1 MQQTA
6 EQQVVEF
13 LDVLRFQQRVSPHT
27 LASYSRDLAQ
37 LKQYCDLHGVSS
49 WEELVPAHIR
59 DHIASRHRDGLGSR
73 SLQRELSAIRSF
85 LNFLVNRRQIP
96 DNAARGIRPPKT
108 SRKLPALLDADQMTG
123 FLEGEQ
129 EDELEIRD
137 VAMWELFYSSGLRL
151 NELVSLDVRDLDF
164 NAGTVLVRYGK
175 GQKSRV
181 VPVGRCAR
189 QAIER
194 WLRLRPSYACS
205 GEKALFV
212 SRRGNRIACR
222 TVQLRLE
229 RWQHKLGLPEHV
241 HPHMLRHSFA
251 SHLLESSGDLRA
263 VQELLGHANLSTT
276 QIYTHLDFQ
285 HLATVYDQSHPRAK
299 KRRPGSSVT

>member
-1 MQQTA
+1 MQIDA
-6 EQQVVEF
+6 EQQVTDF

-27 LASYSRDLAQ
+27 LANYSRDLGQ
-37 LKQYCDLHGVSS
+37 LKRYCDVHGIPCWDALIPRHV
-49 WEELVPAHIR
+49 R
-59 DHIASRHRDGLGSR
+59 DHIASRHIEGLSSR

-85 LNFLVNRRQIP
+85 LNFLVKRRQVP
-96 DNAARGIRPPKT
+96 DNVARGIRPPK
-108 SRKLPALLDADQMTG
+108 SPRKLPALLDADQMTG
-123 FLEGEQ
+123 LLEGEQ
-129 EDELEIRD
+129 DDELEIRD

-151 NELVSLDVRDLDF
+151 SELVSLEIQDLDL
-164 NAGTVLVRYGK
+164 NAGSMLVRHGK
-175 GQKSRV
+175 GQKSRIL
-181 VPVGRCAR
+181 PVGQCAC

-194 WLRLRPSYACS
+194 WLVLRSRYAHA

-212 SRRGNRIACR
+212 SKRGNRIAGR

-229 RWQHKLGLPEHV
+229 RWQRKLGLPEHV

-251 SHLLESSGDLRA
+251 SHILESSGDLRA

-285 HLATVYDQSHPRAK
+285 HLAAVYDQSHPRAK
-299 KRRPGSSVT
+299 RRRPGSSVT

>member
-1 MQQTA
+1 MQQDA
-6 EQQVVEF
+6 EQQVADF

-27 LASYSRDLAQ
+27 LANYSRDLAQ
-37 LKQYCDLHGVSS
+37 LKQYCDLHGIPRWEDLVSQHVR
-49 WEELVPAHIR
+49 E
-59 DHIASRHRDGLGSR
+59 HIASRHREGLGSR

-85 LNFLVNRRQIP
+85 LNFLVKRRQLT
-96 DNAARGIRPPKT
+96 DNPARSIRPPK
-108 SRKLPALLDADQMTG
+108 SPRKLPALLDADQMTG
-123 FLEGEQ
+123 LLEGEQ
-129 EDELEIRD
+129 DNELEIRD

-151 NELVSLDVRDLDF
+151 SELVSLEIQDMDLA
-164 NAGTVLVRYGK
+164 AGTVLVRHGK
-175 GQKSRV
+175 GQKSRIL
-181 VPVGRCAR
+181 PVGRCACR
-189 QAIER
+189 AIDR
-194 WLRLRPSYACS
+194 WLELRSRYAHS

-212 SRRGNRIACR
+212 SSRGNRIAGR

-229 RWQHKLGLPEHV
+229 CWQRKLGLPEHV

-251 SHLLESSGDLRA
+251 SHILESSGDLRA

-299 KRRPGSSVT
+299 RRRSGSSMT

>member
-1 MQQTA
+1 MRQDA
-6 EQQVVEF
+6 EQQIADF
-13 LDVLRFQQRVSPHT
+13 LDLLRFQQRVSRHT
-27 LASYSRDLAQ
+27 LASYSRDLLQ
-37 LKQYCDLHGVSS
+37 LKKYCDLHRITR
-49 WEELVPAHIR
+49 WEELTSRHIR
-59 DHIASRHRDGLGSR
+59 DHIASRHGKGLGSR

-85 LNFLVNRRQIP
+85 LSFLVKRHQIP
-96 DNAARGIRPPKT
+96 DNSARGVRPPK
-108 SRKLPALLDADQMTG
+108 SPRKLPALLDADQMTG
-123 FLEGEQ
+123 LLEGEQ
-129 EDELEIRD
+129 DDELEIRD

-151 NELVSLDVRDLDF
+151 SELVSLEIQDLDL
-164 NAGTVLVRYGK
+164 NAGTVLVRHGK
-175 GQKSRV
+175 GQKSRI

-194 WLRLRPSYACS
+194 WLTFRSGYAHI

-212 SRRGNRIACR
+212 SKRGNRIAGR

-229 RWQHKLGLPEHV
+229 RWQRKLGLPEHV

-251 SHLLESSGDLRA
+251 SHILESSGDLRA

-285 HLATVYDQSHPRAK
+285 HLAAVYDQSHPRAK